1 MRLAHVTG
9 AGRRLLLLGLA
20 LVLAPIVLS
29 AQTVSSDPLE
39 PWDFAIDAPPRASD
53 RSPKPVVDGLLQ
65 VYRRSSGERTVDR
78 CIFHT
83 SCSAFFEQAV
93 YNHGILL
100 GTIMF
105 IDRNM
110 YRENAD
116 AYALYTLHFRPDG
129 VIEVG
134 DDYYLE

>member
-1 MRLAHVTG
+1 
-9 AGRRLLLLGLA
+9 
-20 LVLAPIVLS
+20 
-29 AQTVSSDPLE
+29 
-39 PWDFAIDAPPRASD
+39 
-53 RSPKPVVDGLLQ
+53 
-65 VYRRSSGERTVDR
+65 
-78 CIFHT
+78 
-83 SCSAFFEQAV
+83 
-93 YNHGILL
+93 
-100 GTIMF
+100 MF